1 MAEKN
6 SFILHLK
13 YGSIFAEMS
22 NKQAGVLIKAIFN
35 YIATGETMEGL
46 NDVEVKTA
54 FKFIKLDL
62 DFATAKYEYTC
73 AQNSLN
79 GKRGG
84 APKGNSNA
92 KKQPKQANGCFET
105 DRLKNNP
112 IDVDSDKEKEKKA
125 LEEEK
130 EKAIKEKEEV
140 TQRKEK
146 EIFAQK
152 GLFGKIE
159 EQEKPLD
166 LNISFAWF
174 WEKYPKK
181 TTKKQC
187 FDWWKKNP
195 GKRQAAIDGL
205 EYYKRSTDAQYYL
218 DPIRYLKRERW
229 LDKPENWQEARAAA
243 KPQEPQISAEERA
256 EQERWNSLTEE
267 ERKAELD
274 VYMAES
280 GGPWK
285 PGG

>member
-22 NKQAGVLIKAIFN
+22 DKQAGVLIKAIFN
-35 YIATGETMEGL
+35 YIATGKTMEGL

-62 DFATAKYEYTC
+62 DYNNAKYTDLCEKRAAWGRKGGKPKKAEAEAFTESI
-73 AQNSLN
+73 SLQDKHKPPYALN
-79 GKRGG
+79 ESISKH
-84 APKGNSNA
+84 N
-92 KKQPKQANGCFET
+92 
-105 DRLKNNP
+105 DVVV
-112 IDVDSDKEKEKKA
+112 DVDIDIEKEKLK
-125 LEEEK
+125 K
-130 EKAIKEKEEV
+130 EKAEL
-140 TQRKEK
+140 TALPPL
-146 EIFAQK
+146 FA
-152 GLFGKIE
+152 E
-159 EQEKPLD
+159 
-166 LNISFAWF
+166 F

-181 TTKKQC
+181 TTRKEC
-187 FDWWKKNP
+187 LDWWKKNP
-195 GKRQAAIDGL
+195 GKRQAAIAGL
-205 EYYKRSTDAQYYL
+205 SWYIRNTDPQYYL

-229 LDKPENWQEARAAA
+229 QDKPEDWQEPRVSA

-274 VYMAES
+274 AYMAES